1 MYLQFKQIRI
11 YEQENEL
18 KGVPVIA
25 LTGHAL
31 KNDRAECLNAGMN
44 DYLTKPVKQDELLE
58 KLETYTGKAI
68 NIRKSA

>member
-1 MYLQFKQIRI
+1 MPVMDGYEATKQIRM

-31 KNDRAECLNAGMN
+31 KN
-44 DYLTKPVKQDELLE
+44 VKVFSNKVA
-58 KLETYTGKAI
+58 KLV
-68 NIRKSA
+68 R